1 MKLMN
6 MSYREDKVLSL
17 AGDGPAGLDRGELQK
32 QCAALVN
39 GKMHGL
45 CFSPYEGDPQPGD
58 TFTEAQV
65 RRKLALLQPHTEWIR
80 IFSCTDGN
88 DMVPQLAR
96 ECGFK
101 TLVGAWLGEEK
112 DKNEEEMAR
121 LIELSQAG
129 HVDVAAV
136 GNEVRKF

>member
-1 MKLMN
+1 
-6 MSYREDKVLSL
+6 
-17 AGDGPAGLDRGELQK
+17 
-32 QCAALVN
+32 
-39 GKMHGL
+39 
-45 CFSPYEGDPQPGD
+45 
-58 TFTEAQV
+58 
-65 RRKLALLQPHTEWIR
+65 
-80 IFSCTDGN
+80 
-88 DMVPQLAR
+88 MVPQLAR

-129 HVDVAAV
+129 LVDVSAV